1 MDLSIRTKIVL
12 AVSALALIFVY
23 LIVVDIG
30 ISAGRVH
37 YGVRV
42 DSIDV
47 GGMTYPEAIDA
58 LGERADQ
65 LSTVPLV
72 LYRGPIKLRLYPYEV
87 GYHPRPATTA
97 LAAMR
102 VGRDHAPFGA
112 IGDRLHAWFG
122 GVKVRWQPG
131 ANTRKLGKL
140 VAQWQIDLARKG
152 LTMSDADRR
161 KLRYKIRVGLNNWP
175 RHSLRIPGAF

>member
-1 MDLSIRTKIVL
+1 MELSLRTKVVL
-12 AVSALALIFVY
+12 AVSALALVFVY
-23 LIVVDIG
+23 LVVVDVG
-30 ISAGRVH
+30 ISAGRIH
-37 YGVRV
+37 HGVSV
-42 DSIDV
+42 DTIEV

-58 LGERADQ
+58 LTERADQ
-65 LSTVPLV
+65 LATTPLL
-72 LYRGPIKLRLYPYEV
+72 LYRGSIRIRLYPYDA
-87 GYHPRPATTA
+87 GFQPKPALTA
-97 LAAMR
+97 LAALR

-140 VAQWQIDLARKG
+140 VAGYQEDLTKKG
-152 LTMSDADRR
+152 LTMTDSDRR

-175 RHSLRIPGAF
+175 RRPLRIPGTF

>member
-1 MDLSIRTKIVL
+1 MDLSLRTKLVL
-12 AVSALALIFVY
+12 AVSALGLVFVY
-23 LIVVDIG
+23 LVVVDVG
-30 ISAGRVH
+30 ISAGRIH
-37 YGVRV
+37 HGVMV

-47 GGMTYPEAIDA
+47 SGMTYPEAIDA
-58 LGERADQ
+58 LTPRADE
-65 LSTVPLV
+65 LANAPLL
-72 LYRGPIKLRLYPYEV
+72 LYRGSIKVHLYPIDA
-87 GYHPRPATTA
+87 GYQPKPALTA

-112 IGDRLHAWFG
+112 IGDRIHAWFG

-140 VAQWQIDLARKG
+140 VARYQVDLAKKG

-175 RHSLRIPGAF
+175 RRPLRIPGTL